1 MAVRRNISQKDLL
14 AEDKKPLSE
23 RNAEEKQE
31 NAAEQTEFGEK
42 KKKEKTHIIPVG
54 DKMEYPENEDEHMME
69 SNTFLDIVFDEDMEA
84 DFVVR
89 PFEIKDEATG
99 RIIRGNSY
107 AVQSTDEDGKVYEC
121 AVKPYRKSDKAL
133 LDMLLG

>member
-1 MAVRRNISQKDLL
+1 MSNIKVKVER
-14 AEDKKPLSE
+14 AAYE
-23 RNAEEKQE
+23 RN
-31 NAAEQTEFGEK
+31 
-42 KKKEKTHIIPVG
+42 
-54 DKMEYPENEDEHMME
+54 DKSYFAYFIRGNIRGRDIRVLIVPPDNGGYRV
-69 SNTFLDIVFDEDMEA
+69 LDIVFDEDMEA

-99 RIIRGNSY
+99 KIIRGNSY

>member
-1 MAVRRNISQKDLL
+1 MSNIKVKVER
-14 AEDKKPLSE
+14 APYE
-23 RNAEEKQE
+23 RN
-31 NAAEQTEFGEK
+31 
-42 KKKEKTHIIPVG
+42 
-54 DKMEYPENEDEHMME
+54 DKSYFAYFIRGNIRGRDIRVLIVPPDNGGYRV
-69 SNTFLDIVFDEDMEA
+69 LDIVFDEDMEA